1 MDDSTTG
8 GLRLTEQERE
18 TPPAA
23 DAQENES
30 RRGAHLAEQA
40 HKGGKAVVEKYGR
53 EYMREIGGRGASAVA
68 QKYGLRFYSEIAAR
82 NKGVKK
88 RKAAG

>member
-1 MDDSTTG
+1 MTFGKRG
-8 GLRLTEQERE
+8 GFRLAEQERQ
-18 TPPAA
+18 TRPKA
-23 DAQENES
+23 DAPEGGS

>member
-1 MDDSTTG
+1 MTG
-8 GLRLTEQERE
+8 GLGLAEQEHEPRLE
-18 TPPAA
+18 AEEPAGG
-23 DAQENES
+23 S

-40 HKGGKAVVEKYGR
+40 HKGGKAVVQKYGR